1 MTTSF
6 KQQQARL
13 AGQGKSMRQLF
24 KMLRDCKGSTA
35 IEYGLIGGLIAVA
48 IILGFGAITE
58 NLGKIF
64 DIIYNALA
72 SSTA

>member
-1 MTTSF
+1 
-6 KQQQARL
+6 
-13 AGQGKSMRQLF
+13 MRQLF

-35 IEYGLIGGLIAVA
+35 IEYGLIGGLIALA
-48 IILGFGAITE
+48 IILGFGAITH
-58 NLGKIF
+58 NLSKIF